1 MIKSKEGTVKYK
13 GSEVDIRTD
22 LICLFRALGE
32 EKIIDNEQD
41 ILELYRVAQ
50 MDEDEINE
58 KIGEKLQEIIDL
70 MEDIKK

>member
-13 GSEVDIRTD
+13 GSKAEIRAD

-41 ILELYRVAQ
+41 ILELYRVA
-50 MDEDEINE
+50 
-58 KIGEKLQEIIDL
+58 
-70 MEDIKK
+70 

>member
-1 MIKSKEGTVKYK
+1 MIKSKEGAVKYK
-13 GSEVDIRTD
+13 GSEVDIRAD
-22 LICLFRALGE
+22 LICLFRVLGE

-50 MDEDEINE
+50 MDEDEISE

-70 MEDIKK
+70 IEDIKK